1 MRLIF
6 VRHGEPDYGND
17 CLTPNGEKQ
26 ADLASLRLER
36 EGISEIYASPLGRAR
51 QTAEYTSK
59 KLNIPIK
66 TLEFMHEITWGGEG
80 LPENGHPWI
89 LSGRMILEENFDYA
103 NCDWKQ
109 HPYFKDNAATRNY
122 EMIISEF
129 EGFLVSQGYRYDGR
143 RFYCETDEDK
153 TIALFSHGGSGGCV
167 ISWLMNLSLPFVF
180 SEMPFEF
187 TSISILNFPVKKGA
201 YVYPRLELFNDTAH
215 TAGVSNGLVIQKEA
229 DRT

>member
-109 HPYFKDNAATRNY
+109 HPYFKNNSATRDY
-122 EMIISEF
+122 DYVVGEF
-129 EGFLVSQGYRYDGR
+129 DKFMKKQGYVHEGS
-143 RFYCETDEDK
+143 RFLCTTDEQK
-153 TIALFSHGGSGGCV
+153 NVAVFSHGGSGACV
-167 ISWLMNLSLPFVF
+167 LSYLLNLAFPYTLVVLPYDY
-180 SEMPFEF
+180 
-187 TSISILNFPVKKGA
+187 TSIIVLEFPVNKGK
-201 YVYPRLELFNDTAH
+201 YVHPRIELFNETLH
-215 TAGVSNGLVIQKEA
+215 TRNLSSGLKFQEKSE
-229 DRT
+229 